1 MTDAGVSASEPD
13 LQPIA
18 PEVADRMSLHTA
30 AMKIHLDTPR
40 GASRIDAKRSRELLH
55 RVVGL
60 LDLAAR
66 QLQHLQPVAKD
77 TLLEA
82 ASLLRTQISARSG
95 HEVGDGR
102 GRLLAWQARKVRQ
115 YIDEHITG
123 RMLVAD
129 LCLLIQRSEAHFSRA
144 FKLTFG
150 EPPHA
155 FVIRRRVELAAQ
167 YMLESDRSL
176 SDIAI
181 RCGFTDQSHLSKHFH
196 QTMGHTPAAW
206 RRAQETEGD
215 GNRVVPAKGSRS
227 PLRERQPEHE
237 CESRV

>member
-1 MTDAGVSASEPD
+1 MTDAGVSASELD

-18 PEVADRMSLHTA
+18 PEVADRLHTA

-40 GASRIDAKRSRELLH
+40 GASRIDAKRSSELLH

-60 LDLAAR
+60 LDLATR

-115 YIDEHITG
+115 YIDEHIAS

-129 LCLLIQRSEAHFSRA
+129 LCLLIQRS
-144 FKLTFG
+144 
-150 EPPHA
+150 
-155 FVIRRRVELAAQ
+155 
-167 YMLESDRSL
+167 
-176 SDIAI
+176 
-181 RCGFTDQSHLSKHFH
+181 
-196 QTMGHTPAAW
+196 
-206 RRAQETEGD
+206 
-215 GNRVVPAKGSRS
+215 
-227 PLRERQPEHE
+227 
-237 CESRV
+237 

>member
-1 MTDAGVSASEPD
+1 MTDAGVSASELD

-18 PEVADRMSLHTA
+18 PEVADRLHTA

-40 GASRIDAKRSRELLH
+40 GASRIDAKRSSELLH

-60 LDLAAR
+60 LDLATR

-115 YIDEHITG
+115 YIDEHIAS

-167 YMLESDRSL
+167 YMLETDRSL

-215 GNRVVPAKGSRS
+215 GNRVAALAKGSRS